1 MKRHYRPDIDG
12 IRAIAVMSVL
22 LFHAGFASF
31 SGGYVGVDV
40 FFVISGF
47 LITRLIKD
55 EIKEGRF
62 SFGEFYAR
70 RARRLFPALF
80 VTVAATF
87 LLAVLMFSPDHMRR
101 FAGELIYAVTSLSNF
116 YFWNE
121 SGYFDADAHFKPL
134 LHTWSLSVEEQF
146 YLFWPLLLVFLLTRL
161 RGLSAALAIL
171 ALGGISFALNL
182 LFQGG
187 GDVFEGVSSTLARA
201 FEDGGATIYFLTPF
215 RIFEFAIG
223 AVLVWLMGYRPR
235 SNWPL
240 ELLLLV
246 GLVLA
251 VAPVFLYD
259 ETLLFPSYYALAPCL
274 GAALMIYAGEARYL
288 GRILRN
294 PLSVRIGLVSYS
306 LYLVH
311 WPVYVFY
318 RYYVYGELTTVEKYG
333 VLLASFALA
342 WVLYHF
348 VEQRYRRPAPAARVT
363 SQAAF
368 GLGCALLA
376 MLLILPA
383 ATAWANSGWIDRT
396 RKLVVNTNEIRC
408 ESEDFCEHQSGPN
421 GVILLVGDSH
431 LGHHMKTL
439 LGKFSGY
446 TVRVFNVS
454 ACYFGSEFG
463 SKDHNSGRGKICAA
477 ANDNLRRYL
486 SRHGSEVK
494 TIIHAQRWHGYRERL
509 YSLKDGG
516 ALGGSDYHKYKVML
530 QDVEQLYEGV
540 EASKYLIGAA
550 PDTSIGCSERPDWL
564 PMKCRGLE
572 QNGSL
577 RQVRLFKEVARK
589 HAAENIGFFH
599 PVDALCRKSVCR
611 EIVGNKKL
619 YRDGHHLT
627 REGSNLVLRKL
638 QVEG

>member
-1 MKRHYRPDIDG
+1 MKRHYRLDIDG

-55 EIKEGRF
+55 EIEEGRF

-87 LLAVLMFSPDHMRR
+87 LLAVLMFSPEHLRR

-116 YFWNE
+116 YFWGE

-187 GDVFEGVSSTLARA
+187 GDVFKGVSSALAQA
-201 FEDGGATIYFLTPF
+201 FEDGGASIYFLTPF

-223 AVLVWLMGYRPR
+223 AVLVWLMGFRPM

-240 ELLLLV
+240 ELLLFI

-288 GRILRN
+288 GRVLSN
-294 PLSVRIGLVSYS
+294 PLSVRIGLISYS

-342 WVLYHF
+342 FVLYHF

-363 SQAAF
+363 SQATF

-383 ATAWANSGWIDRT
+383 ATAWANGGWASRAKT
-396 RKLVVNTNEIRC
+396 FVVNLNEVKC
-408 ESEDFCEHQSGPN
+408 ESDNFCELQKGSKGT
-421 GVILLVGDSH
+421 VLFVGDSH
-431 LGHHMKTL
+431 MGHHMKTL
-439 LGKFSGY
+439 LDKFSGY
-446 TVRVFNVS
+446 TVHVFNVS
-454 ACYFGSEFG
+454 SCFFGKDFGSR
-463 SKDHNSGRGKICAA
+463 DHNEGRGKVCER
-477 ANDNLRRYL
+477 ANRNLRSYI
-486 SRHGSEVK
+486 SVHDQDISYVVHG
-494 TIIHAQRWHGYRERL
+494 QRWHGYLGRL
-509 YSLKDGG
+509 YTISGQQ
-516 ALGGSDYHKYKVML
+516 ALTGSDQQKYRAML
-530 QDVEQLYEGV
+530 RDVGELYKSINAKKLV
-540 EASKYLIGAA
+540 LGAA
-550 PDTSIGCSERPDWL
+550 PNSAAGCIERSDLL
-564 PMKCRGLE
+564 PMKCRGRG
-572 QNGSL
+572 QNTL
-577 RQVRLFKEVARK
+577 RHVNLFKKVSGQGV
-589 HAAENIGFFH
+589 ISGGSFVH
-599 PVDALCRKSVCR
+599 PVDSLCVGKRCR
-611 EIVGNKKL
+611 ETIGNRKL
-619 YRDGHHLT
+619 YRNTDHLT
-627 REGSNLVLRKL
+627 RDGSNLVLRGFS
-638 QVEG
+638 VEL

>member
-55 EIKEGRF
+55 EIEEGRF

-87 LLAVLMFSPDHMRR
+87 LLAVLMFSPEHMRR

-116 YFWNE
+116 YFWGE

-187 GDVFEGVSSTLARA
+187 GDVFKGVSSTLARA
-201 FEDGGATIYFLTPF
+201 FADGGATIYFLTPF

-223 AVLVWLMGYRPR
+223 AVLVWLMGLRPR

-251 VAPVFLYD
+251 IAPVFLYD

-274 GAALMIYAGEARYL
+274 GAALLIYAGEARYL

-294 PLSVRIGLVSYS
+294 PLSVRIGLISYS

-333 VLLASFALA
+333 VLLTSFALA
-342 WVLYHF
+342 LVLYHF
-348 VEQRYRRPAPAARVT
+348 VEQRYRKPKQRARKGSRV
-363 SQAAF
+363 AF
-368 GLGCALLA
+368 GLSCVLLA
-376 MLLILPA
+376 LFLIVPA
-383 ATAWANSGWIDRT
+383 AMAWFGDGWAWRAE
-396 RKLVVNTNEIRC
+396 RYVVQPNEIRC
-408 ESEDFCEHQSGPN
+408 ESPSLCKLQDGSRGR
-421 GVILLVGDSH
+421 VLLVGDSH

-439 LGKFSGY
+439 LEKFSGY
-446 TVRVFNVS
+446 QVDAFNVS
-454 ACYFGSEFG
+454 ACFFGEALRTQ
-463 SKDHNSGRGKICAA
+463 DHKVWRKKICAR
-477 ANDNLRRYL
+477 ANANLRKYL
-486 SRHGSEVK
+486 HENGGELAYVV
-494 TIIHAQRWHGYRERL
+494 HAQRWHMQRVA
-509 YSLKDGG
+509 SLVTGKPLQGTVKQ
-516 ALGGSDYHKYKVML
+516 KYKFLLDDVMA
-530 QDVEQLYEGV
+530 LYAAV
-540 EASKYLIGAA
+540 PARKIVLGAA
-550 PDTSIGCSERPDWL
+550 PNTALGCVERARFISMPCRDALLNDTVQRTR
-564 PMKCRGLE
+564 M
-572 QNGSL
+572 
-577 RQVRLFKEVARK
+577 FKNVAK
-589 HAAENIGFFH
+589 QYEADAIFIH
-599 PVDALCRKSVCR
+599 PVDSLCRGNVCR
-611 EIVGNKKL
+611 ELSGNKKL
-619 YRDGHHLT
+619 YRDVHHLT

>member
-55 EIKEGRF
+55 EIEVGRF
-62 SFGEFYAR
+62 GFGEFYAR

-87 LLAVLMFSPDHMRR
+87 LLAVLMFSPEHMRR

-116 YFWNE
+116 YFWGE

-187 GDVFEGVSSTLARA
+187 GDVFKGVSTTLARA

-223 AVLVWLMGYRPR
+223 AVLVWLMGFRPR

-259 ETLLFPSYYALAPCL
+259 DTLLFPSYYALAPCL
-274 GAALMIYAGEARYL
+274 GAALMIYAGETRYL
-288 GRILRN
+288 GRILSN
-294 PLSVRIGLVSYS
+294 PLSVRIGLISYS

-342 WVLYHF
+342 FVLYHF
-348 VEQRYRRPAPAARVT
+348 VEQRYRRPASAAGVT

-383 ATAWANSGWIDRT
+383 ATAWANGGWTSRA
-396 RKLVVNTNEIRC
+396 KKFVVNLNEMKC
-408 ESEDFCEHQSGPN
+408 ESDSLCELQKGSRGK
-421 GVILLVGDSH
+421 VLFVGDSH
-431 LGHHMKTL
+431 MGHHMRTL
-439 LGKFSGY
+439 LDKFSGY
-446 TVRVFNVS
+446 TVHVFNVS
-454 ACYFGSEFG
+454 SCFFGKNLG
-463 SKDHNSGRGKICAA
+463 SRDHNEGRGKVCER
-477 ANDNLRRYL
+477 ANHNLRSYIY
-486 SRHGSEVK
+486 SHGQEIEYVV
-494 TIIHAQRWHGYRERL
+494 HGQRWHGYLDRL
-509 YSLKDGG
+509 YTLSGHQ
-516 ALGGSDYHKYKVML
+516 ALTGSDKQKYRFML
-530 QDVEQLYEGV
+530 QDVKELY
-540 EASKYLIGAA
+540 ASVNAKKLILGAA
-550 PDTSIGCSERPDWL
+550 PNSAAGCIERSDFF
-564 PMKCRGLE
+564 PMKCRGRG
-572 QNGSL
+572 QNLL
-577 RQVRLFKEVARK
+577 RNVNIFKKVSEG
-589 HAAENIGFFH
+589 AAIEGASFIH
-599 PVDALCRKSVCR
+599 PVDFLCGGKKCR
-611 EIVGNKKL
+611 EAIGNRKL
-619 YRDGHHLT
+619 YRNTDHLT
-627 REGSNLVLRKL
+627 RDGSNLVLREFN
-638 QVEG
+638 VEP